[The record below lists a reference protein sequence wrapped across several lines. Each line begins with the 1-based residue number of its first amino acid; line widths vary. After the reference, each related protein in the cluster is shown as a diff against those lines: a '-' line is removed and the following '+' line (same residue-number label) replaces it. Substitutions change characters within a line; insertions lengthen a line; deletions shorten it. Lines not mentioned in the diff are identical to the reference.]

1 MQIHHSYIF
10 LSKIGVKLKLPF
22 LIFCVSKT
30 AFLQQ
35 LSKRKQLLREFLV
48 TLEVSNLISG
58 DSTGIFPSSNSV
70 DEGDMLIQIEDTKH
84 THTHTKESISEI
96 NIFSNLFSIIQIKY

>member
-84 THTHTKESISEI
+84 THTHKR
-96 NIFSNLFSIIQIKY
+96 KYFRDKHFF